1 MADYTNFQFAIDD
14 GVAIATWDMADK
26 SMNVIDEAVMAEL
39 DAIVDA
45 VVADDSIKGCVITS
59 GKDGSFSGGADLSM
73 LERLLTQFQRE
84 ARGDE
89 EAANARLLQEA
100 GRLGALFRKL
110 ETCGKPF
117 VGAANGT
124 ALGGAFELLL
134 ACHGRIAAK
143 NPKAQF
149 GLPEIQVGLFPGAGG
164 SQRLPRLV
172 PAQDALQMMLT
183 AQKLKVE
190 QALAKGLIH
199 MVVEPDALVST
210 AAQFIREGK
219 VSSQQPWDMEGYKL
233 PAGSR
238 IYSGAGMQ
246 VWPAAN
252 AIMRRETQN
261 NYPAARHLLSA
272 CYEGLLVDMD
282 TALRIEARHFAAV
295 LKTREAAAMIRT
307 LFLSMQE
314 LNKGARRPADVAPT
328 SVGRVGIVGAGFMG
342 AGIANVTAQAGIDVV
357 LVDRD
362 QASADKGRGI
372 IEASLGDRV
381 KKARM
386 TGAKRDEVLARVTA
400 TDDYARLEGCD
411 LVIEA
416 VFEDPKLKAEITRQ
430 VEAIIGP
437 DAINASN
444 TSTLP
449 ITGLA
454 KASQRPENF
463 IGIHFFSPVEK
474 MMLVEIIVGEKTGDK
489 ALATAMDYVRMIKKT
504 PIVVQDARGF
514 FANRCVLNYVAE
526 GHEMFLEGVPPAMIE
541 NVGRMAGMP
550 VGPLSLNDEVAL
562 DLGLKIMRATE
573 VQLGEGSV
581 DPRQKQLLETLVEK
595 EGRLGRKNKKGFY
608 DYPAE
613 GQSGGASQKNAKS
626 LWPGLKDLQPTHLD
640 PDEIDVEELK
650 HRFLVIQAVEAAR
663 VVEDGVITDP
673 READVGA
680 ILGFGF
686 APFTGGPL
694 SYIDGMGAESFVALC
709 EDLAAKHGP
718 RFEPPQLLKDMAA
731 SGETFYTRFAPPK
744 MAA

>member
-1 MADYTNFQFAIDD
+1 MTDYTNFNVSIED
-14 GVAIATWDMADK
+14 GVAIATWDMPGK
-26 SMNVIDEAVMAEL
+26 SMNVIDLSVMADL
-39 DAIVDA
+39 DAIIDV
-45 VVADDSIKGCVITS
+45 VVADEAIKGCVIAS

-73 LERLLTQFQRE
+73 LEGLLQEFQTL
-84 ARGDE
+84 ARGNE
-89 EAANARLLQEA
+89 EAANVKLLEEA
-100 GRLGALFRKL
+100 GKLGALFRKL

-117 VGAANGT
+117 VAAANGT
-124 ALGGAFELLL
+124 ALGGAFELML

-190 QALAKGLIH
+190 QAVAKGLIH
-199 MVVEPDALVST
+199 MVVEPDVLIST
-210 AAQFIREGK
+210 AAQFVREGK
-219 VSSQQPWDMEGYKL
+219 VSNQQPWDMEGYKL
-233 PAGSR
+233 PVGSR

-252 AIMRRETQN
+252 AIMRRETHN

-272 CYEGLLVDMD
+272 CYEGLLVPFD
-282 TALRIEARHFAAV
+282 TALTIEARHFAAV
-295 LKTREAAAMIRT
+295 LKTKEAGAMIRT

-314 LNKGARRPADVAPT
+314 LNKGARRPADIAPST
-328 SVGRVGIVGAGFMG
+328 LKTVGIIGAGFMG
-342 AGIANVTAQAGIDVV
+342 AGIASVTAQAGLDVV

-362 QASADKGRGI
+362 QASAAKGRTI
-372 IEASLGDRV
+372 IEDSLNGRV

-386 TGAKRDEVLARVTA
+386 TGAKRDEILARVTP
-400 TDDYARLEGCD
+400 TEDYAALKDCD

-416 VFEDPKLKAEITRQ
+416 VFEDPKLKAEITQ
-430 VEAIIGP
+430 KVEAVIGA

-454 KASQRPENF
+454 KASARPENF

-489 ALATAMDYVRMIKKT
+489 ALAVAMDYVRMIRKT

-526 GHEMFLEGVPPAMIE
+526 GHEMLLEGVPAAMIE
-541 NVGRMAGMP
+541 NVGKMAGMP
-550 VGPLSLNDEVAL
+550 VGPLSLNDEVAI

-573 VQLGEGSV
+573 AQMGEGSV
-581 DPRQKQLLETLVEK
+581 DQRQKELLETLVEK

-608 DYPAE
+608 DYPEE
-613 GQSGGASQKNAKS
+613 GRGKS

-640 PDEIDVEELK
+640 ADDIDVEELK

-663 VVEDGVITDP
+663 VVEDGVVTDP

-694 SYIDGMGAESFVALC
+694 SYIDGMGAENFVALC
-709 EDLAAKHGP
+709 EDLAAKHGE
-718 RFEPPQLLKDMAA
+718 RFSPPQLLRDMAEK
-731 SGETFYTRFAPPK
+731 GETFYTRFAPQK